1 MSLESLETP
10 FSPLKI
16 VFPEFSGT
24 TVLPHDIDALKTL
37 LQAQKKACE
46 QACQAAYQT
55 AVQSIRQEAQDYVI
69 RMIEQAVQARRLLV
83 RRQLRT
89 VVRPRAACS
98 MKPKPWRNQARM
110 HKTLRL
116 SPPTSPGKSCQR
128 AAPTSHQRSLLLLL
142 RGASALPCLRS

>member
-89 VVRPRAACS
+89 VVRPEPLVR
-98 MKPKPWRNQARM
+98 
-110 HKTLRL
+110 
-116 SPPTSPGKSCQR
+116 
-128 AAPTSHQRSLLLLL
+128 
-142 RGASALPCLRS
+142 